1 MIPPPEPFEWI
12 LKTYSSKVVVFDEET
27 IFLLLLEDSF
37 GIWLLD
43 ADEEDDIDVTFV
55 NEIVLRPTFCI

>member
-1 MIPPPEPFEWI
+1 M
-12 LKTYSSKVVVFDEET
+12 VFDEET